1 MFECKVCG
9 LLSLGGTSCP
19 ACGSQLRN
27 DLSKTMLAD
36 GDFPTEVPGLD
47 EAAESWYELEG
58 IDPPAH
64 VNESASKSVKSES
77 LPFGFQGESN
87 VVSSRLPF
95 GIGSYAA
102 GIPFDSGGIVV
113 TGQEDSIQSNTQSSA
128 PLTQDVSNEVPERST
143 SHPAPTAEPSS
154 NPPPQQSSN
163 DAAPPVVSPSP
174 ELSHQP
180 IVDLPEMPETVV
192 SNTQKQPLNVPSE
205 PTNIGQGLV
214 QPVRLD
220 SARLVTA
227 PEVVES
233 SPEVPEYWKIDA
245 GVPNY
250 DEIYSQDEE
259 IIEVTYD
266 SLDDDVLVYDH
277 ESDSPAAVFY
287 SPLEAAP
294 VAQIKPVIQ
303 LKLHPIMAMDV
314 DIKNHPELGDF
325 LSAGFDGLQQRS
337 WVQAARSFQKIA
349 AKMPEDPY
357 VFNNYGI
364 SLLQRALDLKASSDA
379 HQQSMANA
387 QFESAIL
394 ALREAAKNAP
404 TEGEILLNLAHA
416 LIESGR
422 SEKALGIMNVHNLRH
437 PDSTSGLNT
446 AAVAM
451 FHLGQLS
458 QAMDTL
464 RKASND
470 PIAKGNLLQFT
481 KAN

>member
-1 MFECKVCG
+1 MFECEVCG

-19 ACGSQLRN
+19 ACGSQLRT
-27 DLSKTMLAD
+27 DLSKTMFAE
-36 GDFPTEVPGLD
+36 GDLPSEVPGLD

-58 IDPPAH
+58 IEAPAQAS
-64 VNESASKSVKSES
+64 EPASKNASSQA

-95 GIGSYAA
+95 GIGSFAE
-102 GIPFDSGGIVV
+102 GIPFESGSGMISD
-113 TGQEDSIQSNTQSSA
+113 QDPSI
-128 PLTQDVSNEVPERST
+128 PST
-143 SHPAPTAEPSS
+143 VETPQPKPQEPSFTVS
-154 NPPPQQSSN
+154 EP
-163 DAAPPVVSPSP
+163 VSPSVPSMPDLNVSAPANSTVHDTAPPPVISTP
-174 ELSHQP
+174 EPLP
-180 IVDLPEMPETVV
+180 EPMMDLPAIPQEASPSVHPDQTPLV
-192 SNTQKQPLNVPSE
+192 SPQADNYESSS
-205 PTNIGQGLV
+205 

-227 PEVVES
+227 PDSIET
-233 SPEVPEYWKIDA
+233 SPDVPEYWKIDA

-250 DEIYSQDEE
+250 DEIYGLDEE

-266 SLDDDVLVYDH
+266 SLDEDVLIYDH
-277 ESDSPAAVFY
+277 ESDSPAAVFH

-294 VAQIKPVIQ
+294 VGTLKPAID
-303 LKLHPIMAMDV
+303 LTLHPIMAMGIN
-314 DIKNHPELGDF
+314 IKNHPELGEF
-325 LSAGFDGLQQRS
+325 LGAGFDGLQQRE

-349 AKMPEDPY
+349 AKMPSDPY

-364 SLLQRALDLKASSDA
+364 ALLQRALDMKTSDDP
-379 HQQSMANA
+379 HQQSMASA
-387 QFESAIL
+387 QFDSSIL

-437 PDSTSGLNT
+437 PESMSGLNT

-451 FHLGQLS
+451 FNLGQLS
-458 QAMDTL
+458 QAMDTF

-470 PIAKGNLLQFT
+470 PIAKGNLSQFS